1 MNHSFIY
8 QYSLAVGFKSG
19 ALRVFD
25 IEATTTIIERKIQ
38 KAPVAA
44 LLYVRSASFPVIR
57 RASSYMSTRA
67 VEALQGDELSGG
79 MSEMFSTSSPSPA
92 PYSSNNNNSGSG
104 SGTGSGRG
112 SVSGSGSGGH
122 LLLFTAGLDG
132 DIIVYD
138 AENEYVPLKTLSAVP
153 SPSESVRMAVSA
165 DHR

>member
-92 PYSSNNNNSGSG
+92 PYSGNNSGS
-104 SGTGSGRG
+104 GSGRG